1 MKSIVKLFEAI
12 ASLLEKIFAPLC
24 PSNANSPQI
33 KTKAK
38 GNDITNIIEVK
49 TIEIH
54 IDSLTVIMNGNRP
67 TNESNIIATD
77 RVGEQKC
84 IDIR

>member
-1 MKSIVKLFEAI
+1 MKSIVKLFETI

-24 PSNANSPQI
+24 PSNTNSHHI
-33 KTKAK
+33 RTKT
-38 GNDITNIIEVK
+38 GHGDITNV
-49 TIEIH
+49 TQTNTTEIH
-54 IDSLTVIMNGNRP
+54 IDSITVIMNGNRP

-77 RVGEQKC
+77 RIGEQKC